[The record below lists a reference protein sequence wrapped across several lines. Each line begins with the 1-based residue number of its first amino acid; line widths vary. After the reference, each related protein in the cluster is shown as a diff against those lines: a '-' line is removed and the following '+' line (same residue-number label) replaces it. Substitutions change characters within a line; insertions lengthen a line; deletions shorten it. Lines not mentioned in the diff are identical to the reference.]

1 MEFQCYPLF
10 GLLILLGSL
19 TNAIAVT
26 PSHDHETASLNRT
39 SFPRGFTFGTAS
51 ASYQVN
57 LSQLSICLYHSF
69 SSSVP
74 WDVKHIYD
82 EYYYVFVLSNFQYE
96 GAANEGG
103 KGPSIWDTYTHRYP
117 GLSLPLQQFSV
128 LCNIALNI
136 NSEKRRG
143 FSLFFNN
150 LGSQL
155 RKKLFGFVVL
165 TALMNQCR

>member
-26 PSHDHETASLNRT
+26 PSHDHETASLKRT

-82 EYYYVFVLSNFQYE
+82 EYYYVFALSNFQYE

-103 KGPSIWDTYTHRYP
+103 KGPSIWDTYSHGYP

-143 FSLFFNN
+143 FSFFLTIWVLSQEKNCLGLLF
-150 LGSQL
+150 L
-155 RKKLFGFVVL
+155 RL
-165 TALMNQCR
+165 